1 MQFQDSGVR
10 KSGVWKCVI
19 WSLVIRVVFHMRV
32 IISIFTLI
40 LCLTSHAVDED
51 VTRTTNRI
59 GGSVI
64 PELTQPLLRNP

>member
-10 KSGVWKCVI
+10 NVWKCVV

>member
-10 KSGVWKCVI
+10 NVWKCVI